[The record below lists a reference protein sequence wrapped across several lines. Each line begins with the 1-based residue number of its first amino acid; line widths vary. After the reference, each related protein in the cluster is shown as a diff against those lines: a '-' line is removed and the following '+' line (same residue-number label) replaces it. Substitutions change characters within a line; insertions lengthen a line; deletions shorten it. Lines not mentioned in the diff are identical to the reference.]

1 MKYISSLESEISFL
15 EKEIK
20 GNKMTSSVIPLRS
33 TECINKQPSSVAN
46 SLGNKRE
53 SNTGT
58 HCSNNGRISYD
69 INSGNIN

>member
-1 MKYISSLESEISFL
+1 
-15 EKEIK
+15 
-20 GNKMTSSVIPLRS
+20 MTSSVISLRS